1 MHLEIKRL
9 QVAIASSLLLIGTAC
24 QNRFQNLPKVTTFE
38 IVPVPVTQLEI
49 ETIEEVTASTFDVES
64 PTTTTT
70 TVDPSLVSETQTVE
84 SAPPSS
90 STSVESTTLSSST
103 SVETATPPSS
113 TSVETATPPSSTSV
127 ETTPETSSATTETLP
142 PATSVQVEPP
152 PAPTVVTAEED
163 PTDSTRIMVET
174 VLPTPVEVEQTL
186 TELNAETT
194 IEGIKFNLSDN
205 ILFEFD
211 KYHVRAAAK
220 PTLEKVNQVLTHF
233 KDARVLIHGHTDSKG
248 TDEYNIEL
256 SQKRAAAV
264 KYYFVNNFQAEPT
277 RIQTQGLGKSQPIAS
292 NTNPDGSDNPQ
303 GREKNRRV
311 EFTIQTETRTVEIA
325 PNSDPFGEAVKKATS
340 AANLTQ
346 TAKTPEQW
354 VQVAKHWQEAIAFME
369 AVPQNNANYDMAQ
382 VKVIEYQNNLQYAQK
397 NAGLI

>member
-24 QNRFQNLPKVTTFE
+24 QNRYQDLPKVTTFE

-49 ETIEEVTASTFDVES
+49 ATVEQVTTSTFDVQS

-70 TVDPSLVSETQTVE
+70 TVDPSIVSTTQTE
-84 SAPPSS
+84 QTATP
-90 STSVESTTLSSST
+90 SSST
-103 SVETATPPSS
+103 SVETATPS
-113 TSVETATPPSSTSV
+113 SSTSV
-127 ETTPETSSATTETLP
+127 ETTPQPSSATTETSP

-152 PAPTVVTAEED
+152 PEPTIVTSEED

-174 VLPTPVEVEQTL
+174 VLPTPTEVEQTL

-233 KDARVLIHGHTDSKG
+233 KDAQVLIHGHTDSKG

-256 SQKRAAAV
+256 SQKRAASV

-277 RIQTQGLGKSQPIAS
+277 RIQTKGLGKSQPIAP

-340 AANLTQ
+340 AATLTQ
-346 TAKTPEQW
+346 AAKTPEQW
-354 VQVAKHWQEAIAFME
+354 LQVAKQWQEAIAFLE
-369 AVPQNNANYDMAQ
+369 AVPQTNANHGMAQ
-382 VKVIEYQNNLQYAQK
+382 VKIVEYQKNLQYAQK

>member
-1 MHLEIKRL
+1 M
-9 QVAIASSLLLIGTAC
+9 TNAC
-24 QNRFQNLPKVTTFE
+24 QNPQQNSSKITTYE
-38 IVPVPVTQLEI
+38 IVPVPITQLEKVNQ
-49 ETIEEVTASTFDVES
+49 TPRTTWTFKAVPMS
-64 PTTTTT
+64 RI
-70 TVDPSLVSETQTVE
+70 DPQFLAKRRPNVETQ
-84 SAPPSS
+84 PPP
-90 STSVESTTLSSST
+90 
-103 SVETATPPSS
+103 TPVP
-113 TSVETATPPSSTSV
+113 V
-127 ETTPETSSATTETLP
+127 ETTPEPSSATTETLP

-152 PAPTVVTAEED
+152 PEPTLVTAAED

-248 TDEYNIEL
+248 TDEYNTEL

-277 RIQTQGLGKSQPIAS
+277 RIQTQGLGKSQPIAP

-325 PNSDPFGEAVKKATS
+325 PNSDPFGEAVKKAIS

-354 VQVAKHWQEAIAFME
+354 VQVAKYWQEAIAFLE
-369 AVPQNNANYDMAQ
+369 AVPENNANHDMAQ
-382 VKVIEYQNNLQYAQK
+382 VKILEYQNNLQYAQK

>member
-1 MHLEIKRL
+1 MHLEIKQL
-9 QVAIASSLLLIGTAC
+9 QLAIASSLLLISTAC

-90 STSVESTTLSSST
+90 STSVETAPLS
-103 SVETATPPSS
+103 
-113 TSVETATPPSSTSV
+113 SSTSV
-127 ETTPETSSATTETLP
+127 ETTPEPSSATTETLP

-152 PAPTVVTAEED
+152 PEPTLVTAAED

-277 RIQTQGLGKSQPIAS
+277 RIQTQGLGKSQPIAP

-325 PNSDPFGEAVKKATS
+325 PNSDPFGEAVKKAIS

-346 TAKTPEQW
+346 TAKNPEQW
-354 VQVAKHWQEAIAFME
+354 VQVAKHWQEAIAFMQV
-369 AVPQNNANYDMAQ
+369 VPQNSGNYATAQ
-382 VKVIEYQNNLQYAQK
+382 QKVGEYQNNLNYARQ
-397 NAGLI
+397 NAGLR

>member
-1 MHLEIKRL
+1 MSLPIKSL
-9 QVAIASSLLLIGTAC
+9 NLAIASSLLLTTTAC
-24 QNRFQNLPKVTTFE
+24 KNQQQNLPKVTIYE
-38 IVPVPVTQLEI
+38 IVPVPVTQLETVNQTTTSTWAFKAVHLSSIDPQFLAKRRPNVETQPPPTPVQI
-49 ETIEEVTASTFDVES
+49 ET
-64 PTTTTT
+64 
-70 TVDPSLVSETQTVE
+70 
-84 SAPPSS
+84 PPLQIP
-90 STSVESTTLSSST
+90 STT
-103 SVETATPPSS
+103 EM
-113 TSVETATPPSSTSV
+113 
-127 ETTPETSSATTETLP
+127 LP

-152 PAPTVVTAEED
+152 PEATLVTADED
-163 PTDSTRIMVET
+163 PTDSTRILVET
-174 VLPTPVEVEQTL
+174 VEPTPIEVEQTL

-233 KDARVLIHGHTDSKG
+233 KDARILIDGHTDSKG

-264 KYYFVNNFQAEPT
+264 QYYFVNNFQAEPT
-277 RIQTQGLGKSQPIAS
+277 RIQTQGLGKSQPIAP
-292 NTNPDGSDNPQ
+292 NTNSDGSDNPQ

-325 PNSDPFGEAVKKATS
+325 PNSNPFGEAVRKATS
-340 AANLTQ
+340 AATLTQ

-354 VQVAKHWQEAIAFME
+354 LQVANQWQEAIAFMQV
-369 AVPQNNANYDMAQ
+369 VPQDSANYATAQ
-382 VKVIEYQNNLQYAQK
+382 QKVGEYQNNLNYARQ
-397 NAGLI
+397 NAGLR

>member
-9 QVAIASSLLLIGTAC
+9 QLAIASSLLLIGTAC

-49 ETIEEVTASTFDVES
+49 EPIEQVPPSTFDLES

-70 TVDPSLVSETQTVE
+70 TVDPSIVSETQTEE
-84 SAPPSS
+84 SATPSS
-90 STSVESTTLSSST
+90 STSVESTTISSST

-113 TSVETATPPSSTSV
+113 TSVETAPQPSST
-127 ETTPETSSATTETLP
+127 TTETLP

-152 PAPTVVTAEED
+152 PKPPVGPAEQD

-174 VLPTPVEVEQTL
+174 VLPTPTEVEQTL

-211 KYHVRAAAK
+211 KYAVRAAAK

-233 KDARVLIHGHTDSKG
+233 KDARVLINGHTDSKG
-248 TDEYNIEL
+248 TDEYNIDL

-277 RIQTQGLGKSQPIAS
+277 RIQTQGLGKSKPIAP

-311 EFTIQTETRTVEIA
+311 EFTIQTETRTVEIP
-325 PNSDPFGEAVKKATS
+325 PNSDSFGEAMKKATS
-340 AANLTQ
+340 AATLTQ

-354 VQVAKHWQEAIAFME
+354 LQVAKQWQEAIAFLQV
-369 AVPQNNANYDMAQ
+369 VPENNANYATAQ
-382 VKVIEYQNNLQYAQK
+382 QKVGEYQNNLNYAQT
-397 NAGLI
+397 NAGLR

>member
-1 MHLEIKRL
+1 MPKPIKSL
-9 QVAIASSLLLIGTAC
+9 NLVIASSLLLTTNAC
-24 QNRFQNLPKVTTFE
+24 QNSQQNSSEITTYE
-38 IVPVPVTQLEI
+38 IVPVPVTQLEKVNQTPRTTWTFKPVPMSRIDPQFLAKRRPNVETPPPPTPVPI
-49 ETIEEVTASTFDVES
+49 ET
-64 PTTTTT
+64 
-70 TVDPSLVSETQTVE
+70 
-84 SAPPSS
+84 
-90 STSVESTTLSSST
+90 
-103 SVETATPPSS
+103 TPEPSS
-113 TSVETATPPSSTSV
+113 TSI
-127 ETTPETSSATTETLP
+127 ETTPEPSSATTETLP
-142 PATSVQVEPP
+142 SATSVQVERPP
-152 PAPTVVTAEED
+152 EPTLVTVEED
-163 PTDSTRIMVET
+163 PTDLTRIMVET

-277 RIQTQGLGKSQPIAS
+277 RIQTQGLGKSQPIAP

>member
-24 QNRFQNLPKVTTFE
+24 QNRSQNLPKVTTFE

-49 ETIEEVTASTFDVES
+49 ATVEQVTTSTFDVQS

-70 TVDPSLVSETQTVE
+70 TVDPSLASETQTVE
-84 SAPPSS
+84 TGTPSI

-103 SVETATPPSS
+103 SVQTKPEPSS
-113 TSVETATPPSSTSV
+113 V
-127 ETTPETSSATTETLP
+127 TTETAP

-152 PAPTVVTAEED
+152 PDPTVGTTEED
-163 PTDSTRIMVET
+163 PTDSTRVLVET
-174 VLPTPVEVEQTL
+174 VLPTPTEVEQTL

-233 KDARVLIHGHTDSKG
+233 KDAQILIHGHTDSKG
-248 TDEYNIEL
+248 TDEYNREL

-277 RIQTQGLGKSQPIAS
+277 RIQTKGLGKSQPIAP
-292 NTNPDGSDNPQ
+292 NTNPNGSDNPQ

-340 AANLTQ
+340 AATLTQ
-346 TAKTPEQW
+346 AAKTPQQW
-354 VQVAKHWQEAIAFME
+354 LQVAKQWQEAIAFME

-382 VKVIEYQNNLQYAQK
+382 VKVIEYQNNLKYAQK

>member
-1 MHLEIKRL
+1 MTQPIKSL
-9 QVAIASSLLLIGTAC
+9 NLVIASSLLLTTNAC
-24 QNRFQNLPKVTTFE
+24 QNPQQNSSKITTYE
-38 IVPVPVTQLEI
+38 IVPVPVTQLEKVNQ
-49 ETIEEVTASTFDVES
+49 TPRTTWTFKPVPMS
-64 PTTTTT
+64 RI
-70 TVDPSLVSETQTVE
+70 DPQFLAKRRPTVE
-84 SAPPSS
+84 
-90 STSVESTTLSSST
+90 
-103 SVETATPPSS
+103 TPPPQ
-113 TSVETATPPSSTSV
+113 TPVPV
-127 ETTPETSSATTETLP
+127 ETTPEPSSATTETLP

-152 PAPTVVTAEED
+152 PEPTVGTAEED

-174 VLPTPVEVEQTL
+174 VLPTPTEVEQTL

-233 KDARVLIHGHTDSKG
+233 KDAQILIHGHTDSKG

-277 RIQTQGLGKSQPIAS
+277 RIQTKGLGKSQPIAP
-292 NTNPDGSDNPQ
+292 NTNPNGSDNPQ

-340 AANLTQ
+340 AATLTQ
-346 TAKTPEQW
+346 AAKTPQQW
-354 VQVAKHWQEAIAFME
+354 LQVAKQWQEAIAFME
-369 AVPQNNANYDMAQ
+369 AVPQNNANYVMAQ
-382 VKVIEYQNNLQYAQK
+382 VKVIEYQNNLKYAQK

>member
-1 MHLEIKRL
+1 MPQPIKSL
-9 QVAIASSLLLIGTAC
+9 NLALASSLLLTTTAC
-24 QNRFQNLPKVTTFE
+24 QNQQQNLPKVTIYE
-38 IVPVPVTQLEI
+38 IAPVPVTQLERVNQ
-49 ETIEEVTASTFDVES
+49 T
-64 PTTTTT
+64 PTTTWTFKPVPLSSIDPQFLTQKRQNVETQPPETPVQIET
-70 TVDPSLVSETQTVE
+70 TVEP
-84 SAPPSS
+84 
-90 STSVESTTLSSST
+90 
-103 SVETATPPSS
+103 
-113 TSVETATPPSSTSV
+113 
-127 ETTPETSSATTETLP
+127 SSATTETLP
-142 PATSVQVEPP
+142 PATSVQVEQPP
-152 PAPTVVTAEED
+152 EPTLVTANED

-174 VLPTPVEVEQTL
+174 VLPTPTEVEQTL

-233 KDARVLIHGHTDSKG
+233 KDARILIDGHTDSRG

-264 KYYFVNNFQAEPT
+264 KYYFVNNFQVQDT
-277 RIQTQGLGKSQPIAS
+277 RIQTQGIGKSQPIAP

-303 GREKNRRV
+303 GQEKNRRV
-311 EFTIQTETRTVEIA
+311 EFTIQTEARTIEIA

-340 AANLTQ
+340 AATLTQ

-354 VQVAKHWQEAIAFME
+354 VQVAKHWQEAIAFMQV
-369 AVPQNNANYDMAQ
+369 VPQNSGNYATAQ
-382 VKVIEYQNNLQYAQK
+382 QKVGEYQNNLNYARQ
-397 NAGLI
+397 NAGLR

>member
-1 MHLEIKRL
+1 MHLEIKGL
-9 QVAIASSLLLIGTAC
+9 QLAIASSLLLIATAC
-24 QNRFQNLPKVTTFE
+24 QNRSQNLPKVTTFE

-49 ETIEEVTASTFDVES
+49 ATVEEVTTSTFDIQPS
-64 PTTTTT
+64 TTTNT
-70 TVDPSLVSETQTVE
+70 TVDPSLANENQTVE
-84 SAPPSS
+84 
-90 STSVESTTLSSST
+90 TTL
-103 SVETATPPSS
+103 E
-113 TSVETATPPSSTSV
+113 PSSTSV
-127 ETTPETSSATTETLP
+127 ETTPEPSSATTETLP

-152 PAPTVVTAEED
+152 PETTLVTAAED

-220 PTLEKVNQVLTHF
+220 PNLEKVNQVLTHF

-277 RIQTQGLGKSQPIAS
+277 RIQTQGLGKSQPIAP

-325 PNSDPFGEAVKKATS
+325 PNSDPFGEAVKQATS

>member
-1 MHLEIKRL
+1 MHLQIKGL
-9 QVAIASSLLLIGTAC
+9 QLAIASSFLLMGTAC
-24 QNRFQNLPKVTTFE
+24 QNRYQDLPKVTTFE
-38 IVPVPVTQLEI
+38 MVPVPVTQLEI
-49 ETIEEVTASTFDVES
+49 EPIEQVPPSTFDVES
-64 PTTTTT
+64 STTTT
-70 TVDPSLVSETQTVE
+70 TVDPSLGSETQTEE
-84 SAPPSS
+84 SATPST
-90 STSVESTTLSSST
+90 STSVETIPPQSST
-103 SVETATPPSS
+103 SVETAPQPSS
-113 TSVETATPPSSTSV
+113 T
-127 ETTPETSSATTETLP
+127 TTETLP

-152 PAPTVVTAEED
+152 PQPTLVTGDKD

-174 VLPTPVEVEQTL
+174 VLPTPTEVEQTL

-233 KDARVLIHGHTDSKG
+233 KDAQILIHGHTDSKG
-248 TDEYNIEL
+248 SDEYNIEL
-256 SQKRAAAV
+256 SQKRAASV

-277 RIQTQGLGKSQPIAS
+277 RIQTQGLGKSQPIAP
-292 NTNPDGSDNPQ
+292 NTNTNGSDNPQ

-340 AANLTQ
+340 AATLTQ

-354 VQVAKHWQEAIAFME
+354 LQVAKQWQEAIAFLQV
-369 AVPQNNANYDMAQ
+369 VPENSANYATAQ
-382 VKVIEYQNNLQYAQK
+382 QKVGEYQNNLNYARK
-397 NAGLI
+397 NAGLR

>member
-49 ETIEEVTASTFDVES
+49 EPIEQVPPSTFDVES
-64 PTTTTT
+64 PNTTTT
-70 TVDPSLVSETQTVE
+70 TVDPPLGSETQTVE
-84 SAPPSS
+84 SATPSS
-90 STSVESTTLSSST
+90 STSVETTTLSSST
-103 SVETATPPSS
+103 SVETATPPIS
-113 TSVETATPPSSTSV
+113 TSVETAPQPTST
-127 ETTPETSSATTETLP
+127 TTETLP

-152 PAPTVVTAEED
+152 PEPAQVTPDED
-163 PTDSTRIMVET
+163 PTDSTRILVET
-174 VLPTPVEVEQTL
+174 VEPTPIEVKQTL

-233 KDARVLIHGHTDSKG
+233 KDARILINGHTDSKG
-248 TDEYNIEL
+248 TDVYNIEL

-277 RIQTQGLGKSQPIAS
+277 RIQTQGIGKSQPIAS
-292 NTNPDGSDNPQ
+292 NTNSDGSDNPQ

-325 PNSDPFGEAVKKATS
+325 PNSNPFGEAVKKATS
-340 AANLTQ
+340 AATLTQ

-354 VQVAKHWQEAIAFME
+354 LQVANEWQEAIAFLK
-369 AVPQNNANYDMAQ
+369 AVPQNNPNYDMAQ
-382 VKVIEYQNNLQYAQK
+382 VKLIEYQNNLKYAQK

>member
-9 QVAIASSLLLIGTAC
+9 QLAIASSLLLIGTAC

-84 SAPPSS
+84 SATPSS

-113 TSVETATPPSSTSV
+113 TSVETTLEPSSTSV
-127 ETTPETSSATTETLP
+127 ETTPEPSSATTETLP
-142 PATSVQVEPP
+142 PATSVQVEPSP
-152 PAPTVVTAEED
+152 EPTLVTAEED

-174 VLPTPVEVEQTL
+174 VLPTPTEVEQTL

-233 KDARVLIHGHTDSKG
+233 KDAQILIHGHTDSKG
-248 TDEYNIEL
+248 TDEYNREL

-264 KYYFVNNFQAEPT
+264 KYYFVNNFQAQPT

-340 AANLTQ
+340 AATLTQ

-354 VQVAKHWQEAIAFME
+354 LQVAKQWQEAIAFMQV
-369 AVPQNNANYDMAQ
+369 VPQDSANYATAQ
-382 VKVIEYQNNLQYAQK
+382 QKVGEYQNNLSYARQ
-397 NAGLI
+397 NAGLR

>member
-9 QVAIASSLLLIGTAC
+9 QVAIASSLLLIGSAC
-24 QNRFQNLPKVTTFE
+24 QNRSQNLPKVTTFE
-38 IVPVPVTQLEI
+38 IVPVPVTQLEV
-49 ETIEEVTASTFDVES
+49 ETVQQVTASTFDVAS

-70 TVDPSLVSETQTVE
+70 TVDPSLASETQTVE
-84 SAPPSS
+84 TATPSS
-90 STSVESTTLSSST
+90 STSVESPPLSSST
-103 SVETATPPSS
+103 SVQ
-113 TSVETATPPSSTSV
+113 
-127 ETTPETSSATTETLP
+127 TTPEASSVTTETAP
-142 PATSVQVEPP
+142 PATSLQVEPP

-248 TDEYNIEL
+248 TDEYNTEL

-277 RIQTQGLGKSQPIAS
+277 RIQTQGLGKSQPIAP

-325 PNSDPFGEAVKKATS
+325 PNSNPFGEAVKKATS
-340 AANLTQ
+340 AATLTQ
-346 TAKTPEQW
+346 TATTPQQW
-354 VQVAKHWQEAIAFME
+354 LQVAKQWQEAIAFLQV
-369 AVPQNNANYDMAQ
+369 VPQDSANYATAQ
-382 VKVIEYQNNLQYAQK
+382 QKVGEYQNNLNYARK
-397 NAGLI
+397 NAGLR